1 MSQTKRN
8 QDMNNL
14 NTQNLNGAINV
25 DKLDDIEINIPFAD
39 DDEATPQVKHKTQN
53 AINNSRE
60 SLSSNDSF
68 AEAQRYRRSLS
79 ARKGANLRIQIERPS
94 SSSESEVE
102 EKHLAAENLD
112 KPGPLISDMVKTM
125 SESPVLGLRRN
136 SFSMPALNE
145 LDLDA
150 LRSLHMKSI
159 NDEEDDDDENVDP
172 MKSKESLSE
181 INVLDDA
188 ASMVCSI
195 AEPENEKA
203 SKKCE
208 DDSDSDS
215 ELPMISRSKFR
226 TRRRA
231 SIAPLPA
238 IRLNDKEIMG
248 NSEYDVQSVI
258 SAAPSIT
265 SVSSLAS
272 LLKEKMQALPSMIRR
287 RKKPKDYKIRIF
299 TAILFLII
307 VFLVGYAYIMYNHKV
322 TSKMYFDHIKFNSA
336 KRLLFVSDTNGSN
349 VLTGTLGQSI
359 SIPKA
364 YLCRDILID
373 ESENVCW
380 EWGKQAKLH
389 MSLDK
394 KFRGNNSPKE
404 YPTARCYNIRWESLN
419 ENFHPIDCFKIGND
433 LGQWYGGGVTKNAH
447 WMLEKNSFNF
457 TPFITGD
464 VRHHQWGN
472 ALNRYFINSLGIAI
486 EIDEKTPF
494 HISVNAMNNSQMCI
508 KSAYDDF
515 AYTNHPTPLPVL
527 EYRICTANDMKIL
540 HHNLTQK
547 HLWDGLKQQE
557 IDLIKAIFEEPVWEV
572 SGNLSDVSISNFT
585 DSIIALGYFR
595 LGHVLL
601 SEQWQRHVGDFEVD
615 EERFTALDDIINVLH
630 RRGFRISLTIQPFI
644 STESKTFAELVRK
657 KLLIY
662 ERSTD
667 QTIPALTKFKSS
679 RSDGVLDITNNE
691 TMPWLL
697 KKLEGV
703 KKKYQIDS
711 FYLEFGTAYDMP
723 KFYESSQQML
733 NPDQYKTFFMDSTT
747 GSLSLLGVSGAIS
760 VPRPPAFLSLP
771 QVNSTWHGLKT
782 VLTSII
788 NYGIIGYPFVMPNAV
803 GGDFIVD
810 ESTNDSTKLPELEL
824 YIRWLQLATFLPVMR
839 FKYLPS
845 DYRNENLT
853 EIAKDLAVIRQKTV
867 KQVYEKYLND
877 AMNEGLP
884 LVRPL
889 WMLDPHDAACMSVVD
904 EFSVGEQIIVAPIM
918 EKGVTTREVYLPEGV
933 WKDGIDG
940 SLRKGS
946 RWIHNYRVMENQIA
960 YFVKMPDNTRF

>member
-1 MSQTKRN
+1 MSKSKRN
-8 QDMNNL
+8 NQDDMNNL
-14 NTQNLNGAINV
+14 NVNLKGALNG
-25 DKLDDIEINIPFAD
+25 DKLGDTEINIPFAD
-39 DDEATPQVKHKTQN
+39 EETPQVKHKTQN
-53 AINNSRE
+53 VINSSNE
-60 SLSSNDSF
+60 SISSNDSDTR
-68 AEAQRYRRSLS
+68 AQMYKRSIS
-79 ARKGANLRIQIERPS
+79 ARKGANLRIQIDNAS
-94 SSSESEVE
+94 SSDDEADNKSLESE
-102 EKHLAAENLD
+102 KRD
-112 KPGPLISDMVKTM
+112 KPGPLISDLVKTV
-125 SESPVLGLRRN
+125 SEAPAVGLRRN

-145 LDLDA
+145 IDLDA
-150 LRSLHMKSI
+150 LRSLHMQAVD
-159 NDEEDDDDENVDP
+159 DEHDDDTDDFDP

-181 INVLDDA
+181 IHVLDDG

-195 AEPENEKA
+195 AEPESEKEN
-203 SKKCE
+203 KKT

-215 ELPMISRSKFR
+215 DHPMVSRSKFR
-226 TRRRA
+226 TRRRG

-238 IRLNDKEIMG
+238 IRLNDKEIMA
-248 NSEYDVQSVI
+248 NAEYDVQSMI

-272 LLKEKMQALPSMIRR
+272 LLKEKMQGIPSMLRK

-299 TAILFLII
+299 TALLFLMII
-307 VFLVGYAYIMYNHKV
+307 FLVGYAYVMYNHKV
-322 TSKMYFDHIKFNSA
+322 TSKMYFEHIKFSSG
-336 KRLLFVSDTNGSN
+336 KRQLFVSDTNGSN
-349 VLTGTLGQSI
+349 VLSGSLGTTI
-359 SIPKA
+359 HIPKA
-364 YLCRDILID
+364 YLCRDIVTD
-373 ESENVCW
+373 EKENVCW
-380 EWGKQAKLH
+380 EWSKLAKLH
-389 MSLDK
+389 ISLDK
-394 KFRGNNSPKE
+394 KFRGNSSPKE
-404 YPTARCYNIRWESLN
+404 YPTSRCYNFRWESLS
-419 ENFHPIDCFKIGND
+419 ENFHPTDCFKIGSD
-433 LGQWYGGGVTKNAH
+433 LGQWYGGGVTKNAE
-447 WMLEKNSFNF
+447 WLLEKNAFNF

-464 VRHHQWGN
+464 VRHHEWGN

-486 EIDEKTPF
+486 EVDEKTPL
-494 HISVNAMNNSQMCI
+494 HISINPTNNSQLCI
-508 KSAYDDF
+508 KSEYDDF
-515 AYTNHPTPLPVL
+515 AYNNHPTTLPVL

-557 IDLIKAIFEEPVWEV
+557 IDLIKAIFDEPVWEV
-572 SGNLSDVSISNFT
+572 SGDLSDVAISNVT

-601 SEQWQRHVGDFEVD
+601 NEQWQRYVGDFEVD

-630 RRGFRISLTIQPFI
+630 RRGFRISLTIQPFV
-644 STESKTFAELVRK
+644 STESKTFAELVQK

-667 QTIPALTKFKSS
+667 RTIPALTKFKSS

-691 TMPWLL
+691 TIPWLL
-697 KKLEGV
+697 NKLEIV

-711 FYLEFGTAYDMP
+711 FYLEFGNAYDMP
-723 KFYESSQQML
+723 KFYDSSEALL
-733 NPDQYKTFFMDSTT
+733 NPDQYKSIFMDNITS
-747 GSLSLLGVSGAIS
+747 SLTLLGVSGAIS

-788 NYGIIGYPFVMPNAV
+788 NYGIIGYPFLMPNAV
-803 GGDFIVD
+803 GGDFIV
-810 ESTNDSTKLPELEL
+810 EQNGSNLPELEL
-824 YIRWLQLATFLPVMR
+824 YIRWLQLATFLPVLR

-845 DYRNENLT
+845 DYKNENLT
-853 EIAKDLAVIRQKTV
+853 EIAKDLALIRQKTV

-889 WMLDPHDAACMSVVD
+889 WMLDPSDAACMSVVD
-904 EFSVGEQIIVAPIM
+904 EFSVGEQIIVAPII

>member
-1 MSQTKRN
+1 MSSES
-8 QDMNNL
+8 NL
-14 NTQNLNGAINV
+14 YRTENYQNYINSLYQKP
-25 DKLDDIEINIPFAD
+25 KLAKSISDIESKEIKKAD
-39 DDEATPQVKHKTQN
+39 DDADS
-53 AINNSRE
+53 INSVAE
-60 SLSSNDSF
+60 SLNN
-68 AEAQRYRRSLS
+68 Y
-79 ARKGANLRIQIERPS
+79 
-94 SSSESEVE
+94 
-102 EKHLAAENLD
+102 LD
-112 KPGPLISDMVKTM
+112 VK
-125 SESPVLGLRRN
+125 
-136 SFSMPALNE
+136 
-145 LDLDA
+145 
-150 LRSLHMKSI
+150 
-159 NDEEDDDDENVDP
+159 
-172 MKSKESLSE
+172 
-181 INVLDDA
+181 VLDDG

-195 AEPENEKA
+195 AEPESEKEN
-203 SKKCE
+203 KKT

-215 ELPMISRSKFR
+215 DHPMVSRSKFR
-226 TRRRA
+226 TRRRG

-238 IRLNDKEIMG
+238 IRLNDKEIMA
-248 NSEYDVQSVI
+248 NAEYDVQSMI

-272 LLKEKMQALPSMIRR
+272 LLKEKMQGIPSMLRK

-299 TAILFLII
+299 TALLFLMII
-307 VFLVGYAYIMYNHKV
+307 FLVGYAYVMYNHKV
-322 TSKMYFDHIKFNSA
+322 TSKMYFEHIKFSSG
-336 KRLLFVSDTNGSN
+336 KRQLFVSDTNGSN
-349 VLTGTLGQSI
+349 VLSGSLGTTI
-359 SIPKA
+359 HIPKA
-364 YLCRDILID
+364 YLCRDIVTD
-373 ESENVCW
+373 EKENVCW
-380 EWGKQAKLH
+380 EWSKLAKLH
-389 MSLDK
+389 ISLDK
-394 KFRGNNSPKE
+394 KFRGNSSPKE
-404 YPTARCYNIRWESLN
+404 YPTSRCYNFRWESLS
-419 ENFHPIDCFKIGND
+419 ENFHPTDCFKIGSD
-433 LGQWYGGGVTKNAH
+433 LGQWYGGGVTKNAE
-447 WMLEKNSFNF
+447 WLLEKNAFNF

-464 VRHHQWGN
+464 VRHHEWGN

-486 EIDEKTPF
+486 EVDEKTPL
-494 HISVNAMNNSQMCI
+494 HISINPTNNSQLCI
-508 KSAYDDF
+508 KSEYDDF
-515 AYTNHPTPLPVL
+515 AYNNHPTTLPVL

-557 IDLIKAIFEEPVWEV
+557 IDLIKAIFDEPVWEV
-572 SGNLSDVSISNFT
+572 SGDLSDVAISNVT

-601 SEQWQRHVGDFEVD
+601 NEQWQRYVGDFEVD

-630 RRGFRISLTIQPFI
+630 RRGFRISLTIQPFV
-644 STESKTFAELVRK
+644 STESKTFAELVQK

-667 QTIPALTKFKSS
+667 RTIPALTKFKSS

-691 TMPWLL
+691 TIPWLL
-697 KKLEGV
+697 NKLEIV

-711 FYLEFGTAYDMP
+711 FYLEFGNAYDMP
-723 KFYESSQQML
+723 KFYDSSEALL
-733 NPDQYKTFFMDSTT
+733 NPDQYKSIFMDNITS
-747 GSLSLLGVSGAIS
+747 SLTLLGVSGAIS

-788 NYGIIGYPFVMPNAV
+788 NYGIIGYPFIMPNAV
-803 GGDFIVD
+803 GGDFIV
-810 ESTNDSTKLPELEL
+810 EQNGSNLPELEL
-824 YIRWLQLATFLPVMR
+824 YIRWLQLATFLPVLR

-845 DYRNENLT
+845 DYKNENLT
-853 EIAKDLAVIRQKTV
+853 EIAKDLALIRQKTV

-889 WMLDPHDAACMSVVD
+889 WMLDPSDAACMSVVD
-904 EFSVGEQIIVAPIM
+904 EFSVGEQIIVAPII